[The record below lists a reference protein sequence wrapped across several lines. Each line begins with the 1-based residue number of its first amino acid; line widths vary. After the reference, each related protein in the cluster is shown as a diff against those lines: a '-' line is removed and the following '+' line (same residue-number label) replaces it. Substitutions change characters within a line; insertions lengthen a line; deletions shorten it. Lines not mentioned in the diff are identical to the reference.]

1 MASGRYRACVVGAS
15 GITGGELLRLLLNHP
30 GIELVCATSRE
41 FKGEYVFRVHPNLR
55 GRTNL
60 TFIDSTIDNVL
71 KKDVDVVFLALPH
84 GQSIEWV
91 PKLYENGLTI
101 IDLSADFRLKDPNA
115 YVEWYGWEKPHPY
128 PDLLGKA
135 VYGMPELHRE
145 ELKGAKLIAVPGCMA
160 TAAII
165 SLAPV
170 VKAGLVDTDKIV
182 VDAKIS
188 SSGAGAHAPRLDL
201 HPFRTYVIRPYEVVH
216 HRHTAEIEQELS
228 LLINRQVRVAFTPHA
243 VDLVRGILTT
253 SHAWL
258 TKPIQEPEVW
268 RAYRTMYGNEP
279 FIRLVKDRAGFQR
292 YPDVKYVIG
301 SNLVDIGF
309 EIDSRLNRLVVLAA
323 IDNLMKGA
331 SGQAIQAMNVALGF
345 PETTALDQV
354 PLYPV

>member
-1 MASGRYRACVVGAS
+1 MARDRYRTCVVGAS
-15 GITGGELLRLLLNHP
+15 GVTGGELLRLLLNHQ

-41 FKGEYVFRVHPNLR
+41 FKGEYLFRIHPNLR

-60 TFIDSTIDNVL
+60 TFIDSTVDNVL

-91 PKLYENGLTI
+91 PKLHETGLTV

-115 YVEWYGWEKPHPY
+115 YVEWYDWEKPHPY
-128 PDLLGKA
+128 PDLLRRA
-135 VYGMPELHRE
+135 VYGLPELHRE
-145 ELKGAKLIAVPGCMA
+145 ELKGTKLIAVPGCMA
-160 TAAII
+160 TASII

-170 VKAGLVDTDKIV
+170 VRAGLVDTDRIV
-182 VDAKIS
+182 IDAKIS

-258 TKPIQEPEVW
+258 TKPVQEPDVW
-268 RAYRTMYGNEP
+268 KALRSMYGNEP
-279 FIRLVKDRAGFQR
+279 FIRLVKDRSGLQR

-301 SNLVDIGF
+301 SNLVDVGF
-309 EIDSRLNRLVVLAA
+309 EIDNRLNRLVVLAA

-331 SGQAIQAMNVALGF
+331 SGQAVQAMNVALGF

>member
-1 MASGRYRACVVGAS
+1 MKRVCVIGAS
-15 GITGGELLRLLLNHP
+15 GFTGGELLRLLLDHP
-30 GIELVCATSRE
+30 GVELVCATSRE

-55 GRTNL
+55 GRTML
-60 TFIDSTIDNVL
+60 TFTEPNLDPVL
-71 KKDVDVVFLALPH
+71 KSEPDIVFLALPH
-84 GQSIEWV
+84 GESINWV
-91 PKLYENGLTI
+91 PRLHEVGLTI

-128 PDLLGKA
+128 PDLLSKA
-135 VYGMPELHRE
+135 VYGLPELHRE
-145 ELKGAKLIAVPGCMA
+145 ELRGARLVAVPGCMS

-165 SLAPV
+165 SLAPPV
-170 VKAGLVDTDKIV
+170 RYGLVDTWRIV

-201 HPFRTYVIRPYEVVH
+201 HPLRTYVIRPYEVTH
-216 HRHTAEIEQELS
+216 HRHIAEVEQELGK
-228 LLINRQVRVAFTPHA
+228 LTNGKVGIAFTPHA

-258 TKPIQEPEVW
+258 SGDVNEPGIW
-268 RAYRTMYGNEP
+268 RAYRSMYGNEP
-279 FIRLVKDRAGFQR
+279 FVRIIKDKAGFHK

-309 EIDSRLNRLVVLAA
+309 EIDQRMGRLVVFSA

-331 SGQAIQAMNVALGF
+331 SGQAVQDMNIVLGID
-345 PETTALDQV
+345 ETTGLRNT